1 PATGGNRRDD
11 LTTSDRIKPRRQ
23 HPPPASI
30 PGQFSTSSD
39 GQFSVSANTWSI
51 FGHQNPFGR
60 QIVSP

>member
-39 GQFSVSANTWSI
+39 GQFSVSANTGQTLTMWLR
-51 FGHQNPFGR
+51 PLEAR
-60 QIVSP
+60 R